1 MEAMDLLPRFSRLMA
16 EALHCGST
24 PAGLELPLAE
34 VHERLKLLADEERA
48 QPLPEPDVPA
58 VAAGPE
64 LPLSEGL
71 PAPGDAAQR
80 LQLACDNARF
90 AVYAWGDEQILQ
102 SSRLDAMDWLGLS
115 LQYHYFDATDAGRD
129 FFARLEALARTA
141 LPFAENSAS
150 QEEDAAAGTGPQL
163 LEALLLHGADELTL
177 AVIRVYALCLL
188 YGFKGM
194 LHDSPEAL
202 TRYRKAAYLLLL
214 RNDAPASPAAAPARP
229 DGSRVAAVLEK
240 AAYILVPPLVVL
252 LFGALCAAELAN
264 IPLPQF

>member
-1 MEAMDLLPRFSRLMA
+1 MA
-16 EALHCGST
+16 EALHCAST

-48 QPLPEPDVPA
+48 LPLPEPDVPA
-58 VAAGPE
+58 AAAGPD

-90 AVYAWGDEQILQ
+90 AVYAWVDEQILQ

-115 LQYHYFDATDAGRD
+115 LQYHYFDATDAGRE
-129 FFARLEALARTA
+129 FFSRLEALARAA
-141 LPFAENSAS
+141 LPFAGDGAP
-150 QEEDAAAGTGPQL
+150 EEDPPAGAVPQL
-163 LEALLLHGADELTL
+163 LEGLLLHGADELTL

-194 LHDSPEAL
+194 LHDFPEAL
-202 TRYRKAAYLLLL
+202 ARCRKAAYLLLR
-214 RNDAPASPAAAPARP
+214 RNDAPAGLAAAPARP
-229 DGSRVAAVLEK
+229 AGSRVPAMLEK

>member
-1 MEAMDLLPRFSRLMA
+1 MDLLPRFSRLMA

-24 PAGLELPLAE
+24 PAGLALPLAE

-48 QPLPEPDVPA
+48 LPLPEPDVSA
-58 VAAGPE
+58 AAAGPG

-71 PAPGDAAQR
+71 PAPGDAAQT

-90 AVYAWGDEQILQ
+90 AVYAWVDEQILQ

-141 LPFAENSAS
+141 LPFAGENAP
-150 QEEDAAAGTGPQL
+150 EEDAPAGTGPQL

-194 LHDSPEAL
+194 LHDFPEAL
-202 TRYRKAAYLLLL
+202 ARYRKAAYLLLR
-214 RNDAPASPAAAPARP
+214 RNDAPAGLAAAPARP
-229 DGSRVAAVLEK
+229 AGPRVAAVLEK

>member
-90 AVYAWGDEQILQ
+90 AVYAWVDEQILQ

-115 LQYHYFDATDAGRD
+115 LQYHYFD
-129 FFARLEALARTA
+129 
-141 LPFAENSAS
+141 
-150 QEEDAAAGTGPQL
+150 
-163 LEALLLHGADELTL
+163 
-177 AVIRVYALCLL
+177 
-188 YGFKGM
+188 GFKGM
-194 LHDSPEAL
+194 LDDSPEAL
-202 TRYRKAAYLLLL
+202 TRYRKAAYLLLR

>member
-1 MEAMDLLPRFSRLMA
+1 MA

-90 AVYAWGDEQILQ
+90 AVYAWVDEQILQ

-129 FFARLEALARTA
+129 FLPGWKPLPVLRSPLPKTA
-141 LPFAENSAS
+141 HRRKRMP
-150 QEEDAAAGTGPQL
+150 PQ
-163 LEALLLHGADELTL
+163 G
-177 AVIRVYALCLL
+177 
-188 YGFKGM
+188 
-194 LHDSPEAL
+194 
-202 TRYRKAAYLLLL
+202 
-214 RNDAPASPAAAPARP
+214 PARSFWKP
-229 DGSRVAAVLEK
+229 SCSTVRTNSR
-240 AAYILVPPLVVL
+240 
-252 LFGALCAAELAN
+252 
-264 IPLPQF
+264 